1 MNDIEKTFPQVA
13 NRYRFILMDMDGVLY
28 RGNQPL
34 PGLIEFFDFLHQN
47 NFRYRLLTNNATQSA
62 DSFRQKLLNMGVA
75 VPPGTIITS
84 AGATAAYLKRES
96 PEGAGVFVVGMKD
109 LREAL
114 FGPAESPS
122 SLLYFD
128 DKNPRYVVQGADF
141 NLVYDTVKRAT
152 LLIRAGATFVVTNAD
167 PVYPSEEGLI
177 PGAGSIG
184 ALLKTATGTNPLV
197 IGKPEP
203 PMYEMAL
210 AELLARPEE
219 TVMIGDNFLTDISG
233 AQRLN
238 IPTIM
243 TLSGVTS
250 PADYA
255 ASPTR
260 ATHAFLGLPEL
271 LADWKTNEN
280 K

>member
-1 MNDIEKTFPQVA
+1 MKDLEGTFEQVA
-13 NRYRFILMDMDGVLY
+13 HRYRFVLMDMDGVLY

-34 PGLIEFFDFLHQN
+34 PGLNQFFDFLHAKKFQ
-47 NFRYRLLTNNATQSA
+47 YRLLTNNATQSA
-62 DSFRQKLLNMGVA
+62 ESFRQKLQKMGVE
-75 VPPGTIITS
+75 VPSSSIITS
-84 AGATAAYLKRES
+84 AGATAAFLKHKS

-114 FGPAESPS
+114 FGTTEKPDT
-122 SLLYFD
+122 LLYFD

-141 NLVYDTVKRAT
+141 NLVYETVKRAT
-152 LLIRAGATFVVTNAD
+152 LLIRAGATFIATNAD

-177 PGAGSIG
+177 PGAGSVG
-184 ALLKTATGTNPLV
+184 ALLQTATGVKPVV

-210 AELLARPEE
+210 AELGATPAE

-233 AQRLN
+233 AKRLN

-250 PADYA
+250 PAEYS
-255 ASPTR
+255 ASATR
-260 ATHAFLGLPEL
+260 ADHAFEGLPEL
-271 LADWKTNEN
+271 LADWQ
-280 K
+280 